1 MKILLTISYK
11 GTGYVGWQN
20 QKNGKSVQKT
30 IEKAISK
37 LLRQDVELAGS
48 GRTDAGVHAF
58 GQAATFDATSN
69 SFYAN
74 FTSKGSKKV
83 CLNSARFVRA
93 INAYLPSDIYVT
105 SAKEVSENFHARYS
119 AKEKVYEYHLQVGK
133 SPILDGL
140 VGEFN
145 QMPNL
150 ELIKEAA
157 QILVGTHDFSSFCSA
172 KAEVSDYVRTINYIK
187 VYMTKADQII
197 FEISGNGFL
206 YNMVRAITGTVLYA
220 AEGKFAPEDIPG
232 ILERGD
238 RTAAGPTVPPGGLYL
253 TRLWYE
259 DERLNG

>member
-69 SFYAN
+69 SFYTN

-133 SPILDGL
+133 NPILDGL

-150 ELIKEAA
+150 ELIKAAA

-187 VYMTKADQII
+187 IYMTKADQII

-206 YNMVRAITGTVLYA
+206 YNMVRIIVGTLYDVGI
-220 AEGKFAPEDIPG
+220 GKIKPEEVKE
-232 ILERGD
+232 ILSAKD
-238 RTAAGPTVPPGGLYL
+238 RTKAGKTAPASGLYL
-253 TRLWYE
+253 KKVKY
-259 DERLNG
+259 

>member
-206 YNMVRAITGTVLYA
+206 YNMVRIIVGTLYDVGI
-220 AEGKFAPEDIPG
+220 GKIKPEEVKE
-232 ILERGD
+232 ILSAKD
-238 RTAAGPTVPPGGLYL
+238 RTKAGKTAPASGLYL
-253 TRLWYE
+253 KKVKY
-259 DERLNG
+259 

>member
-58 GQAATFDATSN
+58 GQTATFDATSN
-69 SFYAN
+69 SFYTN

-133 SPILDGL
+133 NPILGGL

-206 YNMVRAITGTVLYA
+206 YNMVRIIVGTLYDVGI
-220 AEGKFAPEDIPG
+220 GKIKPEEVKE
-232 ILERGD
+232 ILSAKD
-238 RTAAGPTVPPGGLYL
+238 RTKAGKTAPASGLYL
-253 TRLWYE
+253 KKVRY
-259 DERLNG
+259 

>member
-48 GRTDAGVHAF
+48 GRTDAGVHAL

-69 SFYAN
+69 SFYTN

-93 INAYLPSDIYVT
+93 INAYLPADIYVI

-187 VYMTKADQII
+187 IYMTKADQII

-206 YNMVRAITGTVLYA
+206 YNMVRIIVGTLYDVGI
-220 AEGKFAPEDIPG
+220 GKIKPEEVKE
-232 ILERGD
+232 ILSAKD
-238 RTAAGPTVPPGGLYL
+238 RTKAGKTAPASGLYL
-253 TRLWYE
+253 KKVKY
-259 DERLNG
+259 

>member
-37 LLRQDVELAGS
+37 LLRQDVELDGS

-58 GQAATFDATSN
+58 GQTATFEATSN
-69 SFYAN
+69 SFFSN
-74 FTSKGSKKV
+74 FTSKGSKKI

-133 SPILDGL
+133 NPILGGL

-187 VYMTKADQII
+187 IYMTKADQII

-206 YNMVRAITGTVLYA
+206 YNMVRIIVGTLYDVGI
-220 AEGKFAPEDIPG
+220 GKIKPEEVKE
-232 ILERGD
+232 ILSAKD
-238 RTAAGPTVPPGGLYL
+238 RTKAGKTAPASGLYL
-253 TRLWYE
+253 KKVKY
-259 DERLNG
+259 

>member
-37 LLRQDVELAGS
+37 LLRQDVELDGS

-58 GQAATFDATSN
+58 GQTATFDATSN
-69 SFYAN
+69 SFYTN

-187 VYMTKADQII
+187 IYMTKADQII

-206 YNMVRAITGTVLYA
+206 YNMVRIIVGTLYDVGI
-220 AEGKFAPEDIPG
+220 GKIKPEEVKE
-232 ILERGD
+232 ILSAKD
-238 RTAAGPTVPPGGLYL
+238 RTKAGKTAPASGLYL
-253 TRLWYE
+253 KKVKY
-259 DERLNG
+259 

>member
-37 LLRQDVELAGS
+37 LLRQDVELDGS

-58 GQAATFDATSN
+58 GQTATFDATSN
-69 SFYAN
+69 SFYTN

-83 CLNSARFVRA
+83 CLNSARLVRA

-133 SPILDGL
+133 NPILGGL

-206 YNMVRAITGTVLYA
+206 YNMVRIIVGTLYDVGI
-220 AEGKFAPEDIPG
+220 GKIKPEEVKE
-232 ILERGD
+232 ILSAKD
-238 RTAAGPTVPPGGLYL
+238 RTKAGKTAPASGLYL
-253 TRLWYE
+253 KKVKY
-259 DERLNG
+259 